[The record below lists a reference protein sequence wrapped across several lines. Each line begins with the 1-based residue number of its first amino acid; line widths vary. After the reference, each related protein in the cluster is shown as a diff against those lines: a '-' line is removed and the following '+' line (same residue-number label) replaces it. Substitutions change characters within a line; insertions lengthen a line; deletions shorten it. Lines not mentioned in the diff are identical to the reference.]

1 MSALAGDYTTQTV
14 LIYDTDRNH
23 LITTYIL
30 MHERDTKQIIVEKL
44 PDSLK
49 LNNSCKV
56 MILTAPTPVEF
67 DGKIKRLGNGLCI
80 AMFQGQE
87 RDSRSSERYS
97 INTQAQITT
106 LVVDGKN
113 HPIQTPINVV
123 LMNISTTG
131 VRFRA
136 PFYSF
141 EVGDQFQMDFS
152 VGKNQ
157 KKVVVLVVNTVDNG
171 RDSSDYGCRFLLV
184 Q

>member
-1 MSALAGDYTTQTV
+1 MSALAGDYTMQTV

-23 LITTYIL
+23 LITTYVL
-30 MHERDTKQIIVEKL
+30 MHEKDLKQIIVETL

-49 LNNSCKV
+49 LNNNCKV
-56 MILTAPTPVEF
+56 MILTSPVPVEF

-87 RDSRSSERYS
+87 RDGRSSERYS
-97 INTQAQITT
+97 INTQAKIST
-106 LVVDGKN
+106 LVVDGQQ
-113 HPIQTPINVV
+113 HQIQTPINVV
-123 LMNISTTG
+123 LINISTTG
-131 VRFRA
+131 LRFRA

-152 VGKNQ
+152 VGTNQ
-157 KKVVVLVVNTVDNG
+157 KKVVVKVMNAVDNG
-171 RDSSDYGCRFLLV
+171 SESSDYGCRFITV